1 MTRIRIV
8 AATVIAQIWV
18 VSTSIAE
25 TQFSAGMGT
34 DPCRSYVA
42 KKSDASGKKIISIIP
57 DERDDG
63 YSKSTAYLE
72 WLLGFITG
80 QNEVATDRRK
90 KIPIDANAV
99 DFYVRNWCEQNPSS
113 DILTAVHH
121 YLERTDP

>member
-1 MTRIRIV
+1 MARIRIV
-8 AATVIAQIWV
+8 AATVIAQIWL

-34 DPCRSYVA
+34 DLCRAYVA